1 MVTVFSPRWSPAC
14 LFLGYSYRNYSQF
27 HTAKLLCSHKQK
39 TAVGIKRFKNVC
51 VYAGGRKV
59 HARWFLIAGSCV
71 FTKFETL
78 SLLPYPSSILLPQ
91 WQCHSSLTS
100 WHSSCFCAIM
110 LWPLPRLSYRNGNVA
125 DTGRQRT
132 WHQRRSSLY
141 NYDTIGYRLSH
152 RCLYIWKQ
160 TMVSFDSVGG
170 KKGW

>member
-78 SLLPYPSSILLPQ
+78 SLLPSTPPR
-91 WQCHSSLTS
+91 
-100 WHSSCFCAIM
+100 FCYHNGSVA
-110 LWPLPRLSYRNGNVA
+110 PRLRRDILPVFVQLCSDHYRAYHTEMVMLPTPVDKELGTSGDLA
-125 DTGRQRT
+125 
-132 WHQRRSSLY
+132 
-141 NYDTIGYRLSH
+141 
-152 RCLYIWKQ
+152 YI
-160 TMVSFDSVGG
+160 TMIR
-170 KKGW
+170 

>member
-27 HTAKLLCSHKQK
+27 HTTKHLCSHKQK
-39 TAVGIKRFKNVC
+39 SCWNQTVQKCLRVR
-51 VYAGGRKV
+51 GRAQSACSMIFDSWVMCLYKIWN
-59 HARWFLIAGSCV
+59 AFP
-71 FTKFETL
+71 FTL
-78 SLLPYPSSILLPQ
+78 YPSSILLPQ
-91 WQCHSSLTS
+91 WQCRSSLTS